1 MGDVTIGRRGLAL
14 GCLLALGMA
23 LGTRADEE
31 APHDAILFSAR
42 NLILTAH
49 GEFHRWHVRRASIDE
64 DHPER
69 SVVEVEIDLASV
81 DTGIERRDEHLRT
94 AEFFDVERFP
104 TALVTLE
111 GFREG
116 QGADAD
122 RFTADVTL
130 DLHGVTRR
138 FPMEFAIVDRKTRRI
153 AGEVTLRR
161 TDFGIGGPVRR
172 WNPVSVR
179 DEVHVHVDAGVPPA
193 GSSEAPPSPR

>member
-1 MGDVTIGRRGLAL
+1 MWTIGRRGLAL
-14 GCLLALGMA
+14 VCLLALGM
-23 LGTRADEE
+23 LDGSRAEE
-31 APHDAILFSAR
+31 DVPRDAILFSAR

-49 GEFHRWHVRRASIDE
+49 GEFHRWQVRRASIDE
-64 DHPER
+64 EHPER
-69 SVVEVEIDLASV
+69 SVVEVEVELASV
-81 DTGIERRDEHLRT
+81 DTGIERRDEHLR
-94 AEFFDVERFP
+94 AADFFDVERFP

-111 GFREG
+111 GFRLEEG
-116 QGADAD
+116 EDAD

-138 FPMEFAIVDRKTRRI
+138 FPMQFAIVDRKTRRI

-179 DEVHVHVDAGVPPA
+179 DEVHVHVDASVPPA
-193 GSSEAPPSPR
+193 GDSEAPPSPR